1 MNQST
6 VLSLSIYLT
15 VSLIST
21 PCIGKAKTKQGK
33 AWKTI
38 EKARTRYEKHGKS
51 KNNKENNRN
60 RDKYNRNS
68 NEKQ

>member
-1 MNQST
+1 MNQSI
-6 VLSLSIYLT
+6 VLSLIIYLT

-33 AWKTI
+33 AGKTI
-38 EKARTRYEKHGKS
+38 EKARASYEKHGKS
-51 KNNKENNRN
+51 KKNNEN
-60 RDKYNRNS
+60 NRNS